1 MYSQNI
7 ENLLSK
13 TTYYLITTF
22 NKIYDEKSSFELL
35 EDYFLS
41 KCIDTYIDKLTFSIF
56 KIITSHKYYIELTE
70 IMDKTVLN
78 YNEYEDIS
86 NFDYIEIS
94 DIIKTV
100 IKTGASSLNIFLY
113 NSNSLITLSD
123 QSAVVFSDDEDLLK
137 DIKNILEID
146 ELHFL
151 KKEEEV

>member
-35 EDYFLS
+35 EDCFLS

-146 ELHFL
+146 GLHFL
-151 KKEEEV
+151 KKEKEV

>member
-1 MYSQNI
+1 MCSQNI

-146 ELHFL
+146 GLHFL

>member
-13 TTYYLITTF
+13 TTYYLIMPF

-35 EDYFLS
+35 ENYFLS

-70 IMDKTVLN
+70 IMDKTVLK

-86 NFDYIEIS
+86 NLDYIEIA
-94 DIIKTV
+94 DIIRTI

-113 NSNSLITLSD
+113 NNNSLITLSD

-137 DIKNILEID
+137 DIKNIVEID
-146 ELHFL
+146 GLHFL
-151 KKEEEV
+151 KKEEIS

>member
-137 DIKNILEID
+137 DIKNILKID
-146 ELHFL
+146 GLHFL

>member
-146 ELHFL
+146 GLHFF
-151 KKEEEV
+151 KKEEED

>member
-56 KIITSHKYYIELTE
+56 KIITSHQYYIELTE

-146 ELHFL
+146 GLHFL

>member
-56 KIITSHKYYIELTE
+56 KIITSHKYYIELTK

-146 ELHFL
+146 GLHFL

>member
-146 ELHFL
+146 GLHFL

>member
-22 NKIYDEKSSFELL
+22 NKIYDEKISFELL

-146 ELHFL
+146 GLHFF

>member
-146 ELHFL
+146 GLHFF

>member
-123 QSAVVFSDDEDLLK
+123 QSAVVFCVDEDLLK
-137 DIKNILEID
+137 DIKNILLIFG
-146 ELHFL
+146 LHFL

>member
-70 IMDKTVLN
+70 ITDKTVLN

-146 ELHFL
+146 GLHFL

>member
-123 QSAVVFSDDEDLLK
+123 QSAVVFSDEDLLK

-146 ELHFL
+146 GLHFL